1 MSSQLGTEWL
11 LWLEN
16 SVLAEAIRQWVWAY
30 PLIEALH
37 ILGISLLVGSV
48 AMLDLR
54 LLGISRHVRVTDM
67 AGHILPWSYASFG
80 AVIFSGFLLFAT
92 DALVI
97 AQNPAF
103 RLKLVLILG
112 AGINAIAFHRKFY
125 PSVQRWNRGVKA
137 PLMVRAIA
145 ITSLI
150 LWIAVITC
158 GSLIAYV

>member
-1 MSSQLGTEWL
+1 MSSQVGTEWL

-16 SVLAEAIRQWVWAY
+16 SVLASSIRQWVWAY

-37 ILGISLLVGSV
+37 ILGITFLVGSV

-54 LLGISRHVRVTDM
+54 LLGISRHVMVTDM

-97 AQNPAF
+97 TLNPAF

-112 AGINAIAFHRKFY
+112 AGINATVFHWKFY
-125 PSVQRWNRGVKA
+125 PSVQQWNRGVKT

-145 ITSLI
+145 IISLI
-150 LWIAVITC
+150 LWIAVIIC

>member
-1 MSSQLGTEWL
+1 MSSQLGIEWL
-11 LWLEN
+11 LWLKN
-16 SVLAEAIRQWVWAY
+16 SVLASAIRQWVWAY

-37 ILGISLLVGSV
+37 ILGITLLVGSV

-54 LLGISRHVRVTDM
+54 LLGISRHVMVTDM
-67 AGHILPWSYASFG
+67 AGHILPWSYASFR

-92 DALVI
+92 DALAI
-97 AQNPAF
+97 ALNLAF
-103 RLKLVLILG
+103 RLKLILILG
-112 AGINAIAFHRKFY
+112 AGINAIAFHWKFY
-125 PSVQRWNRGVKA
+125 PSVQRWNRGVEA

-145 ITSLI
+145 IISLI